1 VLGHGAE
8 PDPAAH
14 LAPAITAAR
23 SERAIPVIVSLVG
36 TDLDP
41 QGLDAQRDAL
51 VAAGAEVHLS
61 NAAATRRALDLLS
74 RTSSR
79 SEGAHQ

>member
-1 VLGHGAE
+1 M
-8 PDPAAH
+8 
-14 LAPAITAAR
+14 
-23 SERAIPVIVSLVG
+23 IVSLVG

-61 NAAATRRALDLLS
+61 NASATRRALDLIA
-74 RTSSR
+74 RF
-79 SEGAHQ
+79 EGAAR